1 MPLLTAAGFMD
12 FLWRWRWILLPI
24 AIYLAG
30 MWTWGWI
37 DGLRDSNAALKREQA
52 ELIATNQATMEA
64 LDQIQAEKAKNEA
77 ILADRAARKSKEAD
91 QLSAII
97 KRITSHDASTDC
109 PVSPAVND
117 ALDGLL

>member
-1 MPLLTAAGFMD
+1 MSLLTVAGFLN

-30 MWTWGWI
+30 MATWGWI
-37 DGLRDSNAALKREQA
+37 DGLHDKNAALERERSD
-52 ELIATNQATMEA
+52 LIATNQATMEA
-64 LDQIQAEKAKNEA
+64 LDQIKAEKARNEA

-97 KRITSHDASTDC
+97 KRLGTYDASKDC
-109 PVSPAVND
+109 PVSPAIDD
-117 ALDGLL
+117 ALDGSL